1 MMVHIE
7 FKREDRQAFRFQKIT
22 GKLASFLVEHNEYIR
37 LFVHFL
43 RDSYDYHADKFQQ
56 QIQCYQE
63 WVRRKRAKGIS
74 DEVYVS
80 LLAELSAACRH
91 DSDVNDLRGMLAEQI
106 FQACFKKR
114 GLGRDWKCST
124 GCSVWINGSLVSYVS
139 ESDGKS
145 KMTIDLGAWCF
156 NRQMGEFHE
165 VKLSPYAFHAVDF
178 GYLNMLYRSLES
190 VDISEYKIGIFSLD
204 DKHLLRERI
213 QQLGYDLLAKM
224 QVLSLAD
231 FLEDGQVG

>member
-22 GKLASFLVEHNEYIR
+22 EKVASFLIKNNEYIH

-43 RDSYDYHADKFQQ
+43 RDSYDYHVDEFHS

-63 WVRRKRAKGIS
+63 QVRRKRAKGIS

-80 LLAELSAACRH
+80 LLAELSATCRF

-106 FQACFKKR
+106 FQACIKKR

-124 GCSVWINGSLVSYVS
+124 GCSVWIDGRLVRYISK
-139 ESDGKS
+139 SDRKS
-145 KMTIDLGAWCF
+145 KKTVDQGAWCF
-156 NRQMGEFHE
+156 NRQAGEFYE
-165 VKLSPYAFHAVDF
+165 VKLSPYAFHVVDF
-178 GYLNMLYRSLES
+178 GYLNMLHQSLES
-190 VDISEYKIGIFSLD
+190 VGVSEYKIGIFSLD
-204 DKHLLRERI
+204 DKRLLQGRI
-213 QQLGYDLLAKM
+213 QQLGYELLAKM
-224 QVLSLAD
+224 QVLSLDD
-231 FLEDGQVG
+231 FLEDVQVG

>member
-1 MMVHIE
+1 M
-7 FKREDRQAFRFQKIT
+7 
-22 GKLASFLVEHNEYIR
+22 
-37 LFVHFL
+37 
-43 RDSYDYHADKFQQ
+43 
-56 QIQCYQE
+56 
-63 WVRRKRAKGIS
+63 
-74 DEVYVS
+74 
-80 LLAELSAACRH
+80 
-91 DSDVNDLRGMLAEQI
+91 
-106 FQACFKKR
+106 
-114 GLGRDWKCST
+114 
-124 GCSVWINGSLVSYVS
+124 SYVS

-156 NRQMGEFHE
+156 NRQKGEFHE